1 MRGCASRTGHVQ
13 KPREAKFPPPKR
25 PTSAVSSIAPTTTRR
40 RRRTARTD
48 HTHMQEKLHCDNTL
62 HQSHQEGPQLPDARL
77 RQQREAIEG
86 EDSVVRPQFVLAS
99 ATWRATQTGHG
110 SGNPSASWKERASCH
125 GEWQRSSARLRR
137 RGAQEKRPQLSRR
150 TGGWRSEA
158 PAGWGCPSGV
168 APPEQPAS
176 QQSAPR
182 EPAGAPSH
190 AANARRY
197 ARAGR

>member
-1 MRGCASRTGHVQ
+1 MGPHVSAPRESPRAALSAARRDVLSALRHRVHYSVRYVCTSSGEATGHVR
-13 KPREAKFPPPKR
+13 KPREAKFPLPKR
-25 PTSAVSSIAPTTTRR
+25 PTSAVSSIAPTTTRW

-86 EDSVVRPQFVLAS
+86 EDSVVRPQFVLAR

-110 SGNPSASWKERASCH
+110 SGNPSASWKERTSCH

-137 RGAQEKRPQLSRR
+137 R
-150 TGGWRSEA
+150 
-158 PAGWGCPSGV
+158 
-168 APPEQPAS
+168 
-176 QQSAPR
+176 
-182 EPAGAPSH
+182 
-190 AANARRY
+190 ARKKN
-197 ARAGR
+197 GRN

>member
-1 MRGCASRTGHVQ
+1 MEGRWARLTLRP
-13 KPREAKFPPPKR
+13 PRSSCPRPPDFPLAATTSHRQGPCGLPCESHGVAWAERRRLAGRHDQADPKR
-25 PTSAVSSIAPTTTRR
+25 PTSAVSSIAPTTTRW

-86 EDSVVRPQFVLAS
+86 EDSVVRPQFVLAR

-110 SGNPSASWKERASCH
+110 SGNPSASWKERTSCH

-137 RGAQEKRPQLSRR
+137 R
-150 TGGWRSEA
+150 
-158 PAGWGCPSGV
+158 
-168 APPEQPAS
+168 
-176 QQSAPR
+176 
-182 EPAGAPSH
+182 
-190 AANARRY
+190 ARKKN
-197 ARAGR
+197 GRN